1 MKPMRGIGFKIEA
14 AFRYRRGLNPLNAA
28 MSPVVRLGK
37 ARSEHNESA

>member
-28 MSPVVRLGK
+28 MSLVG
-37 ARSEHNESA
+37 HNR